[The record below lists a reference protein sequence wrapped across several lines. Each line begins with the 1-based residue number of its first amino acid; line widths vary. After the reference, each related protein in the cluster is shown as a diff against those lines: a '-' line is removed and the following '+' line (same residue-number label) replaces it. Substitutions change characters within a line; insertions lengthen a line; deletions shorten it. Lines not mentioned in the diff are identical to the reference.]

1 MQENKY
7 SIKEWAKDDQPR
19 EKLLSFGAKT
29 LSTTELLAILLQ
41 SGTRKRSAVDLAR
54 QVLALGNNDLN
65 ELGRLSVRDLIKIE
79 GIGNARAISIL
90 AALELG
96 RRRHT
101 GIFRTKKA
109 IHSSSDI
116 ALHLQTLLNDYRHEV
131 FAVLLLNQAN
141 RLIHFEVISEGGL
154 NGTVADPR
162 IIIKKA
168 LEHDATGIIL
178 CHNHPSGSLRP
189 SRADQ
194 HLTRKIREGAALLD
208 LRLIDHLIVSDEGYY
223 SFADNGLI

>member
-41 SGTRKRSAVDLAR
+41 SGTRKGSAVDLAR
-54 QVLALGNNDLN
+54 QILALGNNNLD
-65 ELGRLSVRDLIKIE
+65 ELGRLSVKDLMTIE
-79 GIGNARAISIL
+79 GIGYARAISVL

-101 GIFRTKKA
+101 SVFRTKTA
-109 IHSSSDI
+109 IHSSGDI
-116 ALHLQTLLNDYRHEV
+116 AVHLQTLLKDHRHEV
-131 FAVLLLNQAN
+131 FALLLLNQAN

-154 NGTVADPR
+154 TGTVADPR

-168 LEHDATGIIL
+168 LEHDAVGVIL
-178 CHNHPSGSLRP
+178 CHNHPSGNLRP

-194 HLTRKIREGAALLD
+194 HLTRKIGESAALLD
-208 LRLIDHLIVSDEGYY
+208 IRLIDHLIVSDEGYY
-223 SFADNGLI
+223 SFADNGLL